1 MLIGGSSSIV
11 ARSLYAVAP
20 GEETRRDRIGWMMPF
35 WNVLTEVLIL
45 LAAALVLGAVFE
57 HFRQSAILGY
67 LLAGLL
73 LGPGALGWVHGDAF
87 VSAIAELGVSLLLF
101 VIGLEFSLRRL
112 LKIGAV
118 GLGGGALQVVLTCV
132 IGAGVARGLG
142 LGVQESVA
150 IGAIVSL
157 SSTACVLRVL
167 ADRAEMD
174 SVTGRTAL
182 GVLLLQDT
190 AVVPLV
196 LLVTMLGGEPTV
208 GAIAL
213 GMGQSLLLIVGL
225 ALALFVVSKLLLPR
239 IMRDPTLTRNRELA
253 ILLAVVLALGSAWLA
268 HRFGLSP
275 AIGAFIAGILLA
287 ESPFSVQIR
296 ADVGA
301 LRALFVT
308 LFFTSVGMLGNPVWI
323 AENAALIA
331 WTVGMILV
339 GKTLV
344 TTLVVRLFIPK
355 IRHAAGVGLSLAQV
369 GEFSF
374 VLAQV
379 AFASGVLGD
388 RTFKLFV
395 SVTLVTLFMTPYLV
409 ATGPGF
415 GRVLQSLA
423 RLTGLS
429 KTAAI
434 EPSATGLPHAG
445 HIIVIGFGPAAQRMH
460 AKMFKR
466 HGSILVVDL
475 NPRNLTLARGMGLN
489 AQVGDA
495 TNPELIRHL
504 RVADA
509 AIVVVTIPDHR
520 AAVTIVRHVRA
531 VAPDT
536 PVIVRSRYHA
546 FADDIQRAGA
556 SVTVDEEDWIGRR
569 LGLEV
574 NRLLR
579 RQSNAD
585 PGESGQ

>member
-1 MLIGGSSSIV
+1 MG
-11 ARSLYAVAP
+11 
-20 GEETRRDRIGWMMPF
+20 F

-73 LGPGALGWVHGDAF
+73 LGPRALGWVHGDDF
-87 VSAIAELGVSLLLF
+87 VNDIAELGVSLLLF
-101 VIGLEFSLRRL
+101 VIGLEFSLKRL
-112 LKIGAV
+112 LRIGAV
-118 GLGGGALQVVLTCV
+118 GLSGGALQVVVTCAL
-132 IGAGVARGLG
+132 GAGVARA
-142 LGVQESVA
+142 LGVAWPEAVA
-150 IGAIVSL
+150 VGAVVSL

-182 GVLLLQDT
+182 GVLLLQDA

-208 GAIAL
+208 GAIAW
-213 GMGQSLLLIVGL
+213 GMGQSVLLIAGL
-225 ALALFVVSKLLLPR
+225 ALALFVVSKVLLPR
-239 IMRDPTLTRNRELA
+239 VMRDPTLTRNRELA
-253 ILLAVVLALGSAWLA
+253 ILLAVVLALGSAWSA
-268 HRFGLSP
+268 HGLGLSP

-287 ESPFSVQIR
+287 ESPFAVQVR

-301 LRALFVT
+301 LRAMFVT
-308 LFFTSVGMLGNPVWI
+308 LFFTSVGMLGDPVWI
-323 AENAALIA
+323 ADNWVLIA
-331 WTVGMILV
+331 GAVGLILV
-339 GKTLV
+339 GKTVV
-344 TTLVVRLFIPK
+344 TTLVVSPFTPK
-355 IRHAAGVGLSLAQV
+355 FRHAAGAGLALAQV

-374 VLAQV
+374 VLATV
-379 AFASGVLGD
+379 AFDNGHGVLGE

-409 ATGPGF
+409 AAGPGF
-415 GRVLQSLA
+415 GRLVQGLA
-423 RLTGLS
+423 RRGGLS

-434 EPSATGLPHAG
+434 EPAADGSPLTG

-460 AKMFKR
+460 AKMFNR
-466 HGSILVVDL
+466 HSGVLVVDL
-475 NPRNLTLARGMGLN
+475 NPRNLTLARGMGLS

-495 TNPELIRHL
+495 TNPELLRHIR
-504 RVADA
+504 VTDA
-509 AIVVVTIPDHR
+509 GIIVITLPDHR
-520 AAVTIVRHVRA
+520 AAVTIVRHVRIL
-531 VAPDT
+531 APNT

-546 FADDIQRAGA
+546 FAEDIQRAGA
-556 SVTVDEEDWIGRR
+556 TVTVDEEDWIGRR

-579 RQSNAD
+579 RTAGTQS
-585 PGESGQ
+585 GEDATT

>member
-1 MLIGGSSSIV
+1 
-11 ARSLYAVAP
+11 
-20 GEETRRDRIGWMMPF
+20 MPF
-35 WNVLTEVLIL
+35 WNVLTEILIL

-73 LGPGALGWVHGDAF
+73 LGPGALNWVHGDQF

-118 GLGGGALQVVLTCV
+118 GLGGGTLQVIVTCV
-132 IGAGVARGLG
+132 LGAGVARA
-142 LGVQESVA
+142 LGVGGPESVA

-182 GVLLLQDT
+182 GVLLLQDA

-208 GAIAL
+208 GAIAW
-213 GMGQSLLLIVGL
+213 GMSQSVLLIAGL
-225 ALALFVVSKLLLPR
+225 AMALFVVSKLLLPR
-239 IMRDPTLTRNRELA
+239 VMRDPTLTRNRELA
-253 ILLAVVLALGSAWLA
+253 ILLAVVLALGSAWSA
-268 HRFGLSP
+268 HQFGLSP

-287 ESPFSVQIR
+287 ESPFAVQIR

-308 LFFTSVGMLGNPVWI
+308 LFFTSVGMLGDPVWI
-323 AENAALIA
+323 ADHWTLIA
-331 WTVGMILV
+331 GTVALILV
-339 GKTLV
+339 GKTLI
-344 TTLVVRLFIPK
+344 TTVVVRLFASK
-355 IRHAAGVGLSLAQV
+355 LRHAAGAGLALAQV

-379 AFASGVLGD
+379 AFTHGVLED

-395 SVTLVTLFMTPYLV
+395 SATLVTLFMTPYLV
-409 ATGPGF
+409 AAGPRF
-415 GRVLQSLA
+415 GKLLQNIA
-423 RLTGLS
+423 RRGGIS

-434 EPSATGLPHAG
+434 EPSADGSPHAN

-466 HGSILVVDL
+466 LGRVLVVDL

-495 TNPELIRHL
+495 TNPELLRHIH
-504 RVADA
+504 VQDA
-509 AIVVVTIPDHR
+509 RIVVVTLPDHR
-520 AAVTIVRHVRA
+520 AVITIVRHVRIL
-531 VAPDT
+531 APNT
-536 PVIVRSRYHA
+536 PIIVRSRYHA

-556 SVTVDEEDWIGRR
+556 TVTVDEEDWIGRR

-579 RQSNAD
+579 RQT
-585 PGESGQ
+585 GTGQEEGVDSQDG

>member
-1 MLIGGSSSIV
+1 
-11 ARSLYAVAP
+11 
-20 GEETRRDRIGWMMPF
+20 MPF
-35 WNVLTEVLIL
+35 FWSALTEILIL
-45 LAAALVLGAVFE
+45 LAAALVLGALFE
-57 HFRQSAILGY
+57 RLRQSAILGY

-73 LGPGALGWVHGDAF
+73 LGPGALNWVHGDEF
-87 VSAIAELGVSLLLF
+87 VRDFAELGVSLLLF

-118 GLGGGALQVVLTCV
+118 GLGGGTLQVVITCLL
-132 IGAGVARGLG
+132 GAGAAYQ
-142 LGVQESVA
+142 LGVGGPEALA

-174 SVTGRTAL
+174 SMTGRISL
-182 GVLLLQDT
+182 GVLLLQDA

-196 LLVTMLGGEPTV
+196 LLVTMLGGEPSA
-208 GAIAL
+208 GAIAK
-213 GMGQSLLLIVGL
+213 GMGWSVFLIAGL
-225 ALALFVVSKLLLPR
+225 AGGLYLVSHFLLPR
-239 IMRDPTLTRNRELA
+239 VMRDPTLTRNRELA

-268 HRFGLSP
+268 HRLGLSP

-287 ESPFSVQIR
+287 ESPFAVQIR

-323 AENAALIA
+323 AENWALIA
-331 WTVGMILV
+331 GTVGLIIV

-344 TTLVVRLFIPK
+344 TTLVVRLFASK
-355 IRHAAGVGLSLAQV
+355 LRHAAGAGLSLAQV

-374 VLAQV
+374 VLATI
-379 AFASGVLGD
+379 AFNSGNGVLGEQ
-388 RTFKLFV
+388 TFKLFV

-409 ATGPGF
+409 AAGPGF
-415 GRVLQSLA
+415 GRFLQNLA
-423 RLTGLS
+423 RLGGIS
-429 KTAAI
+429 KTAET
-434 EPSATGLPHAG
+434 EPAAEGSTRIG

-466 HGSILVVDL
+466 HGSILVIDL
-475 NPRNLTLARGMGLN
+475 NPRNLTLARGMGLS

-495 TNPELIRHL
+495 TNPELLRHAA
-504 RVADA
+504 VADA
-509 AIVVVTIPDHR
+509 AIVVITIPDHR
-520 AAVTIVRHVRA
+520 AATTIVRHIRNLS
-531 VAPDT
+531 PDT

-546 FADDIQRAGA
+546 FANDLHRAGA
-556 SVTVDEEDWIGRR
+556 TVTVDEEDWIGRR

-579 RQSNAD
+579 RQANAD
-585 PGESGQ
+585 PGEGVDGLDR

>member
-1 MLIGGSSSIV
+1 MQ
-11 ARSLYAVAP
+11 
-20 GEETRRDRIGWMMPF
+20 F
-35 WNVLTEVLIL
+35 WNVLTEILIL
-45 LAAALVLGAVFE
+45 LAGALVLGAVFE
-57 HFRQSAILGY
+57 HFKQSAILGY

-73 LGPGALGWVHGDAF
+73 LGPGAMGWVHGDEF
-87 VSAIAELGVSLLLF
+87 VYAIAELGVSLLLF
-101 VIGLEFSLRRL
+101 VIGLEFSLRQL
-112 LKIGAV
+112 LRVGAV
-118 GLGGGALQVVLTCV
+118 GLGGGALQVVVTGVL
-132 IGAGVARGLG
+132 GAWAARGLG
-142 LGVQESVA
+142 LGWPEAVA

-182 GVLLLQDT
+182 GVLLLQDM

-208 GAIAL
+208 SAIAW
-213 GMGQSLLLIVGL
+213 GMGQSVLLIAGL
-225 ALALFVVSKLLLPR
+225 ALALFVVSKVLLPR
-239 IMRDPTLTRNRELA
+239 VMRDPTLTRNRELA

-287 ESPFSVQIR
+287 ESPFAVQIR

-308 LFFTSVGMLGNPVWI
+308 LFFTSVGMLGDPAWI
-323 AENAALIA
+323 AENWVLIA
-331 WTVGMILV
+331 GTVGLILV

-344 TTLVVRLFIPK
+344 TTVVVRMFASKL
-355 IRHAAGVGLSLAQV
+355 RHAAGVGLSLAQV

-374 VLAQV
+374 VLATV
-379 AFASGVLGD
+379 AYADGGGVLGD
-388 RTFKLFV
+388 QTFKLFV

-409 ATGPGF
+409 ASGPGF
-415 GRVLQSLA
+415 GRLLQAVA
-423 RLTGLS
+423 RGVGLS
-429 KTAAI
+429 KTDAV
-434 EPSATGLPHAG
+434 EPQAEGSSLAG
-445 HIIVIGFGPAAQRMH
+445 HIIVIGFGPAAQRMY
-460 AKMFKR
+460 AKMFRR
-466 HGSILVVDL
+466 HGSVLVVDL

-489 AQVGDA
+489 VQVGDA
-495 TNPELIRHL
+495 TNPELIGHL
-504 RVADA
+504 SVPRA

-520 AAVTIVRHVRA
+520 AAVTVVRHVRA
-531 VAPDT
+531 IAPDV
-536 PVIVRSRYHA
+536 PLIVRSRYHS

-579 RQSNAD
+579 RVAQDEKAEA
-585 PGESGQ
+585 GEGV

>member
-1 MLIGGSSSIV
+1 
-11 ARSLYAVAP
+11 
-20 GEETRRDRIGWMMPF
+20 MPF
-35 WNVLTEVLIL
+35 WSVLTEILIL

-73 LGPGALGWVHGDAF
+73 LGPGAMNWVHGDQF
-87 VSAIAELGVSLLLF
+87 VNAIAELGVSLLLF

-112 LKIGAV
+112 LRIGAV
-118 GLGGGALQVVLTCV
+118 GLGGGALQVVVTGLL
-132 IGAGVARGLG
+132 GAGVTHGLG
-142 LGVQESVA
+142 LAWPEA
-150 IGAIVSL
+150 IAVGAIVSL

-182 GVLLLQDT
+182 GVLLLQDA

-213 GMGQSLLLIVGL
+213 GMGQSVLLIAGL
-225 ALALFVVSKLLLPR
+225 ALGLFAVSKLLLPR
-239 IMRDPTLTRNRELA
+239 VMRDPTLTRNRELA
-253 ILLAVVLALGSAWLA
+253 ILLAVVLALGSAWSA

-287 ESPFSVQIR
+287 ESPFAVQVR

-308 LFFTSVGMLGNPVWI
+308 LFFTSVGMLGDPVWI
-323 AENAALIA
+323 AGNGALIA
-331 WTVGMILV
+331 GTVGLILV
-339 GKTLV
+339 GKTVV
-344 TTLVVRLFIPK
+344 TTLVVRLFTPK
-355 IRHAAGVGLSLAQV
+355 IRHAGGVGLSLAQV

-374 VLAQV
+374 VLATV
-379 AFASGVLGD
+379 AYDQGQGVLGE

-409 ATGPGF
+409 AAGPGF
-415 GRVLQSLA
+415 GRLLQNIA
-423 RLTGLS
+423 RRAGLS
-429 KTAAI
+429 KTDAI
-434 EPSATGLPHAG
+434 DPGTHNSTLSG

-460 AKMFKR
+460 ARMFKR
-466 HGSILVVDL
+466 HGDVLVVDL
-475 NPRNLTLARGMGLN
+475 NPRNLTLARGMGLS

-495 TNPELIRHL
+495 THPELLRHL
-504 RVADA
+504 RVSDA
-509 AIVVVTIPDHR
+509 GIVVVTLPDHR
-520 AAVTIVRHVRA
+520 AAITIVRHVRA
-531 VAPDT
+531 LAPDT
-536 PVIVRSRYHA
+536 PVIVRSRYHT
-546 FADDIQRAGA
+546 FAEDIQRAGA
-556 SVTVDEEDWIGRR
+556 TVTVDEEDWIGRR

-579 RQSNAD
+579 RTAQDEDEAVTD
-585 PGESGQ
+585 